1 MLHYFRPNLVAYR
14 AIHVIAFERM
24 ALSFAST
31 SVLFAGGLIDP
42 VWLIVMID
50 VIGIDALAAEHYRI
64 AKRPGNTG
72 LHHSH
77 A

>member
-1 MLHYFRPNLVAYR
+1 
-14 AIHVIAFERM
+14 M
-24 ALSFAST
+24 ALPFAST